1 LSYIG
6 CNQCISHNLS
16 RRAINNYYK
25 RIISMIDPFENLE
38 NLRLEIAV
46 KNTLILILLALLT
59 PTNEHEN
66 E

>member
-1 LSYIG
+1 
-6 CNQCISHNLS
+6 
-16 RRAINNYYK
+16 
-25 RIISMIDPFENLE
+25 MIDPFKNLE